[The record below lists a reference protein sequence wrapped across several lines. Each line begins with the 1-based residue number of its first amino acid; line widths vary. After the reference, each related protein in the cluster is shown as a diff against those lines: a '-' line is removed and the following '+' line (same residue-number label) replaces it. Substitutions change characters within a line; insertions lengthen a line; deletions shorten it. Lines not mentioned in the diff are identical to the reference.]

1 MDNQFTSPTN
11 STEQPSASPAGSTVA
26 PETETTQPAQPT
38 HDTVAEQPRPR
49 KSKAKWLI
57 VLLVILLLAALG
69 LAGWQYMQAKSLKD
83 DKAALAGKVETANQE
98 LAKAKADASK
108 AVESAKSSA
117 STPASTTTTDIVTG
131 AVASKSDGTAQA
143 NALYLPGKV
152 TAIWLEYGTSPT
164 ALSTA
169 TPKVTQGLG
178 EGTAGSYA
186 SQGFN
191 LSKLT
196 AGTNYFYRVA
206 ATQNGKTIYGGTA
219 SFTQAK

>member
-1 MDNQFTSPTN
+1 MDNQFTSPTT
-11 STEQPSASPAGSTVA
+11 STEQPSEQDVA
-26 PETETTQPAQPT
+26 PENNQTTATSPAAEAPQPKPT
-38 HDTVAEQPRPR
+38 

-57 VLLVILLLAALG
+57 VLLLVLFLAALG
-69 LAGWQYMQAKSLKD
+69 LAGWQYTQAKSLKD
-83 DKAALAGKVETANQE
+83 DKAALASKVDSANQE
-98 LAKAKADASK
+98 AAKAKADASK
-108 AVESAKSSA
+108 AVASAKSQTA
-117 STPASTTTTDIVTG
+117 STPASTTSTDIVTG

-143 NALYLPGKV
+143 SALYLPGKV

-186 SQGFN
+186 NQGFN

-219 SFTQAK
+219 TFTQAK